1 MPMNNNT
8 SHPLNPSDF
17 NLFEGALCTF
27 DGNYRNIYSNISRC
41 WPTAKILKKIK
52 RGEYFIFLE
61 LNLEKVDGIRN
72 ITFHK
77 NDYVKIIKN
86 LRKENK
92 VLSVSADSMFSAFK
106 TVKYKPNDECYA
118 GSMKIVYNDVF
129 GWVNINSMTKN
140 KILKQFMVSTKEL
153 GFGNV

>member
-1 MPMNNNT
+1 MNNNSNIT
-8 SHPLNPSDF
+8 THSLKPSDF
-17 NLFEGALCTF
+17 KLFEGALCTF

-41 WPTAKILKKIK
+41 WPSAKILKKIK

-72 ITFHK
+72 ITIHK
-77 NDYVKIIKN
+77 NDYVKKINN

-118 GSMKIVYNDVF
+118 GSMKIIYNDVF
-129 GWVNINSMTKN
+129 GWVNISSMPK
-140 KILKQFMVSTKEL
+140 S
-153 GFGNV
+153 